1 MGTWRWQ
8 DFPDMLLGVWI
19 AASPWVL
26 GFADEYPWA
35 TWNAVIIGGVILVLA
50 AIDLEF
56 FSKFD
61 EWAMSALGAWSIASP
76 WALGFAGHRAAT
88 VSMVVAGIA
97 VVALTLW
104 ELAANSDKHK
114 PLSHVHGQ

>member
-8 DFPDMLLGVWI
+8 DYLDVLLGVWI

-26 GFADEYPWA
+26 GFADGYPLA
-35 TWNAVIIGGVILVLA
+35 AWNAVIIGGAIVVLA

-61 EWAMSALGAWSIASP
+61 ESAMIALGAWSIASP
-76 WALGFAGHRAAT
+76 WTLGFAGHQAAT
-88 VSMVVAGIA
+88 LSMVVAGVA
-97 VVALTLW
+97 VVALTVW
-104 ELAANSDKHK
+104 ELATNKHK
-114 PLSHVHGQ
+114 PLKHAHGQ